1 MDPSDDDILDRKA
14 TPIMILW
21 FPPPTRIDQQSVIH
35 KWEEKVYRGSVEK
48 VHSARSYLQVD
59 YRDIFKEEVYGVCR
73 NLGRYDFGIEMI
85 NSWYT
90 DGMRYTARRWWY
102 GDPLLLYPIVWGI
115 TRGVGRRLVW
125 RWEGVQ
131 QEEVEGV
138 GMGYNKELVWR
149 WQGVQQ
155 EGATIQRKS
164 RALSSSCHPPSLS
177 LYKKIAPHS
186 PHDDAGS
193 LCQR

>member
-1 MDPSDDDILDRKA
+1 M
-14 TPIMILW
+14 
-21 FPPPTRIDQQSVIH
+21 
-35 KWEEKVYRGSVEK
+35 
-48 VHSARSYLQVD
+48 
-59 YRDIFKEEVYGVCR
+59 
-73 NLGRYDFGIEMI
+73 
-85 NSWYT
+85 
-90 DGMRYTARRWWY
+90 
-102 GDPLLLYPIVWGI
+102 
-115 TRGVGRRLVW
+115 
-125 RWEGVQ
+125 Q

-193 LCQR
+193 LCQG